1 MMAHILTWTE
11 LQARE
16 LTPAEEQLINTREKG
31 GFCQLVDG
39 ELPPDAITKP
49 QSRFYSDLKCVKL
62 AQTQFQGFPND
73 QRRSQNEDRRHRRLW
88 HL

>member
-1 MMAHILTWTE
+1 MAHIQTWRE

-16 LTPAEEQLINTREKG
+16 LTPAEEQLVNTCEKG
-31 GFCQLVDG
+31 DFCQLVDG
-39 ELPPDAITKP
+39 ELTPDAITKP
-49 QSRFYSDLKCVKL
+49 QSRFYFGLKCVKS

-73 QRRSQNEDRRHRRLW
+73 QRRSQNKDRRHRRLW

>member
-1 MMAHILTWTE
+1 MAHIRTWAE

-16 LTPAEEQLINTREKG
+16 LTPAEEQLINACDKND
-31 GFCQLVDG
+31 FCQLVDG

-49 QSRFYSDLKCVKL
+49 QSRFYFGLKCVKS

-88 HL
+88 YL